1 MNTVFAL
8 SIRWRHLFTYERCC
22 LGALCFI
29 GFVVT
34 RYTHVRFQ
42 VEWAAGG
49 IRCSFYD
56 YVIESVSG
64 DGPIS
69 CSWFLCVLCACL
81 LATLLARAERCP
93 QGLLASG
100 SWRRL
105 CAGNLLDGLLAAFL
119 VSAVEFLFI
128 VFSGAV
134 SVLTAPSAVGGG
146 LCSFCSR
153 ESVYAAKVGSAA
165 CAAPP
170 PAAFLVAAFAGLL
183 AASML
188 GTVVFVLLRW
198 LLGNNAAPLAILS
211 VLGLTVVQSEY
222 SFVYE
227 LFRSFGGSLG
237 FVNPV
242 YAVTSL
248 VSIHW
253 ARWADGGPKGFAA
266 MLALIV
272 AVGCVAV
279 VAAPYMR
286 RARRTM
292 G

>member
-1 MNTVFAL
+1 MNARSAL
-8 SIRWRHLFTYERCC
+8 SIRWRHLFVYERGC
-22 LGALCFI
+22 LGALCFV

-34 RYTHVRFQ
+34 RYSHVRFQ
-42 VEWAAGG
+42 LEWAGKG

-56 YVIESVSG
+56 YVVESVSG
-64 DGPIS
+64 DGPIC
-69 CSWFLCVLCACL
+69 CSWFLCVLCACI
-81 LATLLARAERCP
+81 LATLLSRAERCP
-93 QGLLASG
+93 RGLLASG

-105 CAGNLLDGLLAAFL
+105 CVCNLLDGLAAAFL
-119 VSAVEFLFI
+119 VATAEFLFI
-128 VFSGAV
+128 VFSGAF
-134 SVLTAPSAVGGG
+134 SVLAAPSAAGGG

-153 ESVYAAKVGSAA
+153 ESVYAAKIGAAA
-165 CAAPP
+165 CAAPS
-170 PAAFLVAAFAGLL
+170 PAAFLVAAFASLL

-188 GTVVFVLLRW
+188 GAVVYVLLRW
-198 LLGNNAAPLAILS
+198 LLGNNAASLAIVS

-237 FVNPV
+237 LVNPV

-292 G
+292 E